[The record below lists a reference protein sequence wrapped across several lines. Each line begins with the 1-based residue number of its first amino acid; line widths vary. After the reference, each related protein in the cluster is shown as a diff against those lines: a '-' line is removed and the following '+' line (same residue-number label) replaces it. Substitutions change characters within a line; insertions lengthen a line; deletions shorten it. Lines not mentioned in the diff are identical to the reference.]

1 MLEVISPA
9 ADRVAKAVAFT
20 HYFGLSRRPAS
31 LLVVLYE
38 GRHAHHPGESLAV
51 LTLTTPRA
59 IQEQIRQLRAT
70 LETEAID
77 FADGAGYRLTDVGVA
92 ECDTAL
98 SEIRMSLVR
107 ACAPTNAEIAAML
120 REAALRME
128 GAAA

>member
-1 MLEVISPA
+1 MTSLTVTACRTATLGKSPHADRPAASWSEGGFCVLEVISPA

-59 IQEQIRQLRAT
+59 IQGQLRQLKAQ
-70 LETEAID
+70 L
-77 FADGAGYRLTDVGVA
+77 
-92 ECDTAL
+92 L
-98 SEIRMSLVR
+98 S
-107 ACAPTNAEIAAML
+107 A
-120 REAALRME
+120 
-128 GAAA
+128 